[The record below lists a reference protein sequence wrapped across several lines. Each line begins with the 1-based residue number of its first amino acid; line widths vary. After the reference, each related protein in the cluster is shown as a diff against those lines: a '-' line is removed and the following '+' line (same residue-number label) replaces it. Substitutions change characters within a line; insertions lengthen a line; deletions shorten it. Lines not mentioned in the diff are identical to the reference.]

1 MSRPF
6 QTSNYSTHKCLTR
19 ATASGDPDGHQASSQ
34 DVKRRKKPSV
44 KCMGAPETT
53 MTTLNTMK
61 MLEPRQLKPDSME
74 TERIITVLN
83 ETIAKLEISSLI
95 PCIITS
101 LDRFADMLGPEITEN
116 LMEHQK
122 LSNEMENLLSSL
134 EEGDTV
140 RAEEQQVCLHL
151 LEKRLKCSVRNVLR
165 LLLANPLLCQT
176 LKYGAL
182 ERGEP
187 AQVFINAFGEFRTF
201 ILERL
206 LTSPVEEVEKI
217 QFMDDI
223 SLRIEKNTEAITA
236 LQAELAAA
244 IQTREEEIHKKDNV
258 IKDLK
263 TSIQDLTEDY
273 EADIQQI
280 KQEGERQ
287 QETELQ
293 ASQARCAMREQD
305 IEKLGAQLKALVLE
319 HRASELALR
328 KRKCRLEMEIV
339 NWMQKYDADMEE
351 KQAEYEE
358 VNAAYNE
365 EKAQLS
371 LMMEKHA
378 LLLQEYSQI
387 EEERRICQ
395 EKKEQA
401 MKELATKNRA
411 ATRIQA
417 LWRGYVVRS
426 LFKSKRKKKG
436 KGKKARG
443 KKAKK

>member
-1 MSRPF
+1 
-6 QTSNYSTHKCLTR
+6 
-19 ATASGDPDGHQASSQ
+19 
-34 DVKRRKKPSV
+34 
-44 KCMGAPETT
+44 
-53 MTTLNTMK
+53 LNTMK

-74 TERIITVLN
+74 MERIITVLN
-83 ETIAKLEISSLI
+83 ETIAKLEMSSLI

-244 IQTREEEIHKKDNV
+244 IQTREEEVWYCGN
-258 IKDLK
+258 
-263 TSIQDLTEDY
+263 
-273 EADIQQI
+273 
-280 KQEGERQ
+280 
-287 QETELQ
+287 
-293 ASQARCAMREQD
+293 MFPN
-305 IEKLGAQLKALVLE
+305 KALVKENFDGSACGSRYGLLIPNFIKRFPE
-319 HRASELALR
+319 VQRGKLSKSPCVNPALFLQPAVAGLCLLR
-328 KRKCRLEMEIV
+328 SPSPFQGCLTSAHLISWKCRLEMEIV

-436 KGKKARG
+436 KGK
-443 KKAKK
+443 